1 MKITLLPLCIFLLAS
16 TILQAQ
22 NATERFINV
31 NGQAKKELKADG
43 AVLRIT
49 ISEQQPNEYART
61 GYVPFE
67 AAYTN
72 FLEELLTIGI
82 HENQLE
88 QNTSNIPRYNP
99 IESREYTLT
108 IMDLAIV
115 DKVLAI
121 KASGVQ
127 FSSLSYTFPVV
138 DLNME
143 TMLAKE
149 AIQDARERADMVAK
163 DLNVKV
169 GKVLEISANYSL
181 QRDQY
186 MNANTKTTPVSYNIS
201 VKFEIM

>member
-1 MKITLLPLCIFLLAS
+1 MKIKFLTLSVFVLAS

-22 NATERFINV
+22 DASARYIHV
-31 NGQAKKELKADG
+31 NGQAKKELNADG

-72 FLEELLTIGI
+72 FLEELFTIGI
-82 HENQLE
+82 RANLLE

-108 IMDLAIV
+108 IMDLSIV

-121 KASGVQ
+121 KATGVQ
-127 FSSLSYTFPVV
+127 FSSLTYTFPVV
-138 DLNME
+138 DVNME

-149 AIQDARERADMVAK
+149 SIQDARERADMLAK
-163 DLNVKV
+163 DLNVKL

-181 QRDQY
+181 QRDY
-186 MNANTKTTPVSYNIS
+186 NTNTKTTPVSYNVS
-201 VKFEIM
+201 VKFEIL

>member
-1 MKITLLPLCIFLLAS
+1 MKITYLPLCVFLLFS
-16 TILQAQ
+16 TILQSQ
-22 NATERFINV
+22 DATRRFITV
-31 NGQAKKELKADG
+31 NGQAKKVLAADG

-67 AAYTN
+67 ASYTN
-72 FLEELLTIGI
+72 FLEELFTIGI
-82 HENQLE
+82 HENKLE

-121 KASGVQ
+121 KTTGVQ
-127 FSSLSYTFPVV
+127 FTNLTYTFPVV
-138 DLNME
+138 DTNME

-149 AIQDARERADMVAK
+149 AIQDARERADMLAR

-169 GKVLEISANYSL
+169 GKVLEVSASHSL
-181 QRDQY
+181 QRDQN
-186 MNANTKTTPVSYNIS
+186 MNANTKTASVSYTIS

>member
-1 MKITLLPLCIFLLAS
+1 MKNKFLHLCVFVLAS

-22 NATERFINV
+22 EAVGRFIYV
-31 NGQAKKELKADG
+31 NGQAKKELTADG

-72 FLEELLTIGI
+72 FLKELLTIGI

-88 QNTSNIPRYNP
+88 QNMSNIPRYNP
-99 IESREYTLT
+99 TDSREYTLA
-108 IMDLAIV
+108 IKDLVTV

-121 KASGVQ
+121 KVTGVQ
-127 FSSLSYTFPVV
+127 FTSLTYTFPVV
-138 DLNME
+138 DVNME

-149 AIQDARERADMVAK
+149 AIQDARDRATLLAK

-169 GKVLEISANYSL
+169 GNVLEIQANQSL
-181 QRDQY
+181 QRDY
-186 MNANTKTTPVSYNIS
+186 NMNANSKTTPVSYNVS

>member
-1 MKITLLPLCIFLLAS
+1 MKIKLLHFCVLLLAS

-22 NATERFINV
+22 ETPGRFIHV

-43 AVLRIT
+43 AVLKIT
-49 ISEQQPNEYART
+49 VSEQQPNEYART

-72 FLEELLTIGI
+72 FLEELFTLGI
-82 HENQLE
+82 LENQLE

-99 IESREYTLT
+99 VESREYNLT
-108 IMDLAIV
+108 IKDLALV

-121 KASGVQ
+121 KATGVQ
-127 FSSLSYTFPVV
+127 FSSLNYTFPVV
-138 DLNME
+138 DTAME

-149 AIQDARERADMVAK
+149 AIQDARERAEMLAK

-169 GKVLEISANYSL
+169 GNVLEITANHSL
-181 QRDQY
+181 QWDSNRS
-186 MNANTKTTPVSYNIS
+186 ANTKTTSVSYNVS
-201 VKFEIM
+201 VKFELL